1 MVDPKSVSD
10 SSRVFDWLAPV
21 LLPVSE
27 ERPTGVDPREDV
39 SPQSAYYRLKDSR
52 MAARNAERNAII
64 EEESI
69 LTHTNLWRVFID
81 EVPDILSRQSKD
93 LEFVAWLIEALTRLY
108 GFRGMG
114 VGYEIASNFI
124 DNFWE
129 QLYPMPDEDGMETRI
144 SSIIGLNG
152 IDSEGTLI
160 FPLASI
166 PLTDMGVEQP
176 YAFWEYQQAIEL
188 ERLDEDKRRYKVEQ
202 GAVEMSKINDTV
214 KSTSD
219 EFYRELISDLEFAM
233 VAFSQFSQKLDD
245 AVGDVTPSS
254 YISKKLD
261 SIHSALKHLLG
272 VRFQA
277 PSEVTEVIQLDPTE
291 DEEAAILQGQNGA
304 LLMTNM
310 QSREQAIEQLQKVA
324 DFFRESEPHSPVSY
338 SIEQIIRWCGMPL
351 PELLAE
357 LISDGDAKRS
367 YFRLVGI
374 AEQNEN

>member
-1 MVDPKSVSD
+1 M
-10 SSRVFDWLAPV
+10 APV

-202 GAVEMSKINDTV
+202 GAVEMSKIYDTV

-233 VAFSQFSQKLDD
+233 AAFSQFSQKLDD

-277 PSEVTEVIQLDPTE
+277 PSEVTEVIQLEPTE
-291 DEEAAILQGQNGA
+291 DEEAAILQEQNGA

>member
-1 MVDPKSVSD
+1 MSNTM
-10 SSRVFDWLAPV
+10 FDWYEQVLAPI
-21 LLPVSE
+21 SE
-27 ERPTGVDPREDV
+27 DNPTGIDPREDV
-39 SPQSAYYRLKDSR
+39 SPQSAYYRLKDQR
-52 MAARNAERNAII
+52 MVARNAERNAII

-69 LTHTNLWRVFID
+69 HTHNNLWRVFVE
-81 EVPDILSRQSKD
+81 EVPEVLATQSKD
-93 LEFVAWLIEALTRLY
+93 FEFVAWLIEALTRLY

-114 VGYEIASNFI
+114 VGYKIASAFVESYW
-124 DNFWE
+124 DE
-129 QLYPMPDEDGMETRI
+129 LHPMPDEDGIETRI
-144 SSIIGLNG
+144 SAITGLNG

-166 PLTDMGVEQP
+166 PLTDMGVEQA
-176 YAFWEYQQAIEL
+176 YAYWEYQQAIEL
-188 ERLDEDKRRYKVEQ
+188 ERLDEDKRRARVDQ
-202 GAVEMSKINDTV
+202 GAIELSRITDTV

-219 EFYRELISDLEFAM
+219 EFYQSLIADLEFATG
-233 VAFSQFSQKLDD
+233 AFNEFSQRLDD

-254 YISKKLD
+254 YISKRIE
-261 SIHSALKHLLG
+261 SIHAALKHLLG
-272 VRFQA
+272 NRFKDKA
-277 PSEVTEVIQLDPTE
+277 EVSISDENG
-291 DEEAAILQGQNGA
+291 DEELEEASQQAVTHHSSA
-304 LLMTNM
+304 LLVTNM
-310 QSREQAIEQLQKVA
+310 QSREQAIQQLQHVA

>member
-1 MVDPKSVSD
+1 
-10 SSRVFDWLAPV
+10 
-21 LLPVSE
+21 
-27 ERPTGVDPREDV
+27 
-39 SPQSAYYRLKDSR
+39 
-52 MAARNAERNAII
+52 
-64 EEESI
+64 
-69 LTHTNLWRVFID
+69 
-81 EVPDILSRQSKD
+81 
-93 LEFVAWLIEALTRLY
+93 
-108 GFRGMG
+108 
-114 VGYEIASNFI
+114 
-124 DNFWE
+124 
-129 QLYPMPDEDGMETRI
+129 
-144 SSIIGLNG
+144 
-152 IDSEGTLI
+152 
-160 FPLASI
+160 
-166 PLTDMGVEQP
+166 GVEQP

-277 PSEVTEVIQLDPTE
+277 PSEVTEVIQLEPTE
-291 DEEAAILQGQNGA
+291 DEEAPTVQNQNGA
-304 LLMTNM
+304 LLMANM

>member
-1 MVDPKSVSD
+1 MSNT
-10 SSRVFDWLAPV
+10 FDWYDNAIQPI
-21 LLPVSE
+21 SDE
-27 ERPTGVDPREDV
+27 KPTGIDPREDV
-39 SPQSAYYRLKDSR
+39 SPQSAYYRLKDHR

-81 EVPDILSRQSKD
+81 EVPIVLASQSKD
-93 LEFVAWLIEALTRLY
+93 LEFVAWLIEALTRIY
-108 GFRGMG
+108 GFRGLG
-114 VGYEIASNFI
+114 IGYQLATAFI
-124 DNFWE
+124 DTYWDG
-129 QLYPMPDEDGMETRI
+129 LYPMPDEDGIETRI

-160 FPLASI
+160 FPIASV
-166 PLTDMGVEQP
+166 PLTDMGVEQA
-176 YAFWEYQQAIEL
+176 YAFWEYQQAVEL
-188 ERLDEDKRRYKVEQ
+188 ERLDEDKRRSKVEQ
-202 GAVEMSKINDTV
+202 GAVEMSKIVETV
-214 KSTSD
+214 KTTSD
-219 EFYRELISDLEFAM
+219 EFYDQLIDDLEFAM
-233 VAFSQFSQKLDD
+233 SAFNKFSEKLDE
-245 AVGDVTPSS
+245 AVSDVTPSS

-272 VRFQA
+272 NRFKTPKA
-277 PSEVTEVIQLDPTE
+277 VVESDENSVEV
-291 DEEAAILQGQNGA
+291 EEQEFPFSHQQFGLLAA
-304 LLMTNM
+304 NM
-310 QSREQAIEQLQKVA
+310 QSREQAIEQLQQVA

-357 LISDGDAKRS
+357 LISDGDAKKS

>member
-1 MVDPKSVSD
+1 MNSEM
-10 SSRVFDWLAPV
+10 FDWYEQALTPI
-21 LLPVSE
+21 SQE
-27 ERPTGVDPREDV
+27 NPTGVDPREDV
-39 SPQSAYYRLKDSR
+39 SPQSAYYRLKDQR
-52 MAARNAERNAII
+52 MAARNAERNALI

-69 LTHTNLWRVFID
+69 YTHSNLWRVFIE
-81 EVPDILSRQSKD
+81 EVPEILTNQSKD

-114 VGYEIASNFI
+114 VGYKLATEFI
-124 DNFWE
+124 EKFWDD
-129 QLYPMPDEDGMETRI
+129 LYPMPDEDGIETRI
-144 SSIIGLNG
+144 SAITGLNG

-160 FPLASI
+160 FPIACI
-166 PLTDMGVEQP
+166 PLTDVGVEQA
-176 YAFWEYQQAIEL
+176 YAYWEYQQAIEL
-188 ERLDEDKRRYKVEQ
+188 ERLDEDKRRNRVDL
-202 GAVEMSKINDTV
+202 GATELSDITTTV

-219 EFYRELISDLEFAM
+219 SFYRELIADLEFATESFNE
-233 VAFSQFSQKLDD
+233 FSQRLDE

-254 YISKKLD
+254 YISKRLE

-272 VRFQA
+272 ERFNQPQA
-277 PSEVTEVIQLDPTE
+277 VFEELEEVDESASSEQQVSSQSSD
-291 DEEAAILQGQNGA
+291 A
-304 LLMTNM
+304 LLATNM
-310 QSREQAIEQLQKVA
+310 KSREQAIRQLQQVA

-357 LISDGDAKRS
+357 LISDGDAKKS

>member
-1 MVDPKSVSD
+1 MDDLIKA
-10 SSRVFDWLAPV
+10 FEWLEPV
-21 LLPVSE
+21 LQPVSADQ
-27 ERPTGVDPREDV
+27 PTGVDPREDV
-39 SPQSAYYRLKDSR
+39 SPQSAYYRLKDHR
-52 MAARNAERNAII
+52 MAARNTERNAII

-69 LTHTNLWRVFID
+69 LSHTNLWRVFID
-81 EVPDILSRQSKD
+81 EVPEVLTSQSKD
-93 LEFVAWLIEALTRLY
+93 LELVAWLIEALTRIY

-114 VGYEIASNFI
+114 IGYEIASHFI
-124 DNFWE
+124 DHFWE
-129 QLYPMPDEDGMETRI
+129 QLHPMPDEDGIETRI
-144 SSIIGLNG
+144 SAIIGLNG
-152 IDSEGTLI
+152 IESEGTLI

-166 PLTDMGVEQP
+166 PLTDMGVEQA

-202 GAVEMSKINDTV
+202 GAVELSKISDTV

-219 EFYRELISDLEFAM
+219 EFYRTLITDLELGIR
-233 VAFSQFSQKLDD
+233 AFNQFSQKLDD

-272 VRFQA
+272 DRFQA
-277 PSEVTEVIQLDPTE
+277 PKEVI
-291 DEEAAILQGQNGA
+291 EEADMESNEPTTVTSQSANNSE
-304 LLMTNM
+304 LLITNM